1 MKTSDFFCTHVGH
14 NVTNGG
20 CEKCKSTG
28 DRVRKE
34 FFKKWS
40 SKILT
45 REECRNK
52 HEKEVVEGG
61 KYFSCA

>member
-1 MKTSDFFCTHVGH
+1 MTDD
-14 NVTNGG
+14 G
-20 CEKCKSTG
+20 CDKCKKTG

-34 FFKKWS
+34 YFKKWT

-61 KYFSCA
+61 KYFSCV